1 LRFRAEIDSLACP
14 MEDEKPST
22 KHLVLKPKEIV
33 PIDRLARPGDGTAIS
48 VQLIHQ
54 QNLVGE
60 QKAAIRRKTGL
71 PFPSAS
77 AGSAPPLASIF
88 KPKEIAVTDLP
99 AHPGDEEAIH
109 VAEILSENRVA
120 EEQSGWGRLKGR
132 MRRKSKRNRDFL
144 LTVGSIDLALVAMMV
159 WAPGPTTIIFGLS
172 GIVMVTTL
180 MAWMMFMV
188 MDDY

>member
-1 LRFRAEIDSLACP
+1 

-33 PIDRLARPGDGTAIS
+33 PTDRLSRPGDGTAIS

-60 QKAAIRRKTGL
+60 QKAAERRKAGTA
-71 PFPSAS
+71 FPSGPS
-77 AGSAPPLASIF
+77 GSAPPLARIF

-109 VAEILSENRVA
+109 VAEILSENRDA
-120 EEQSGWGRLKGR
+120 EDRSGWGRLKGR

-144 LTVGSIDLALVAMMV
+144 VTVGSIDLGLVALMV
-159 WAPGPTTIIFGLS
+159 WVPGPATAIFGIS

>member
-1 LRFRAEIDSLACP
+1 MD
-14 MEDEKPST
+14 DEKPAT

-33 PIDRLARPGDGTAIS
+33 PTDRLSRPGDGTTIS

-60 QKAAIRRKTGL
+60 QKAAARKKSGT
-71 PFPSAS
+71 PFPSGTT
-77 AGSAPPLASIF
+77 GSEPPLARIF

-99 AHPGDEEAIH
+99 AHQGDEEAIH

-120 EEQSGWGRLKGR
+120 EEKSGWGRLRGR

-144 LTVGSIDLALVAMMV
+144 LTVGSIDLSIVALMIWV
-159 WAPGPTTIIFGLS
+159 PGPTTAIFGIS